1 MWRVGIMPVSTC
13 WMVGEKGDDDDDD
26 DDDDALCVSFVLLN
40 AHLVS

>member
-1 MWRVGIMPVSTC
+1 MWRVGIMPVSAC
-13 WMVGEKGDDDDDD
+13 LMAGEKGDDD